1 MCVCKRDWVSG
12 FFSSIQ
18 LQLNK
23 LMHHHNRYWICCMY
37 ASVVVDAGYM
47 TRSLSNL
54 MDSIR
59 SVYYDHG
66 HETISLS
73 ILEFGNQHFHNYQVD
88 GRHEWTN
95 YWWLWLFDGCLF
107 VCHLYHRFMSVI
119 YDLYRLTIC
128 THIYLIKLVTCNYIL
143 YIPFT
148 LHSISYRLRSS

>member
-1 MCVCKRDWVSG
+1 
-12 FFSSIQ
+12 
-18 LQLNK
+18 
-23 LMHHHNRYWICCMY
+23 MY

-88 GRHEWTN
+88 GRHE
-95 YWWLWLFDGCLF
+95 
-107 VCHLYHRFMSVI
+107 
-119 YDLYRLTIC
+119 
-128 THIYLIKLVTCNYIL
+128 
-143 YIPFT
+143 
-148 LHSISYRLRSS
+148 